1 MRTLFLALA
10 CFAAIST
17 TWSQTAEAPSKP
29 VEIRLGATRVPQ
41 ALEALAK
48 QTGVPMKTIPFYENE
63 VIILRSKTR
72 DLNTI
77 MRKIAEAVAG
87 EWKLVE
93 GVYVL
98 GRDQQRILEQEKQ
111 SRQSAIANIQKAQ
124 SEARKILESAYTLE
138 SVQDNL
144 KKQGETERKMQGGT
158 VPYEVWRSYQRLSN
172 MGPFQ
177 RAAMRVFIQIDP
189 KALVDIPK
197 RGRLVFSTSA
207 NSMQRPMAGGVSV
220 AQILTNEQK
229 VYADARGSQ
238 VVAPDGDQR
247 IFFGAFE
254 TPSKEFKKPIGKLL
268 LVIERDRWSRAASE
282 CMLHVIATDGK
293 SLGSA
298 SLDINGM
305 SVDDKDVEKITKA
318 EKHVVDPKEV
328 PLELSAET
336 SAILDFLRNR
346 SMNVIRPEA
355 WTVLPDDILTL
366 LTHPETRDPL
376 KGPLSDSFLS
386 YADRKGLDLIGV
398 MDESW
403 TGWSRSQRDET
414 KGMRASQLEK
424 FYEKNMRVEDGWLHL
439 TPSDPVMC
447 RQERLD
453 RASMGA
459 FYRQVRMDGR
469 VTLDN
474 LATFLLQNDGKP
486 AFNAQ
491 NTLNLIVPGS
501 SADFWQ
507 KGDEDAL
514 RLYATLSPQQR
525 QALDSG
531 AKLAVS
537 TLTSAQKEYVR
548 RLTFGSEV
556 YLNRNGGS
564 SQDAIAVEVDDMD
577 GYSSYDPGSEPTEL
591 LPGGIPSGATLSWSS
606 EKKDVLYGYDAGEDR
621 NAYSY
626 GQEIEGIAAQLYYK
640 LHPELFPWADDN
652 PSLDVF
658 RAAKRRDLSISLTYS
673 PVVSGQYTLSDDVFL
688 NGRPVKRDQL
698 PAEVL
703 KVLEA
708 EMKKLAD
715 QFKNIKPGEMGGGQ
729 EVPPPP
735 PTRSH

>member
-111 SRQSAIANIQKAQ
+111 SRQNAIANIQKAQ

-318 EKHVVDPKEV
+318 EKHVVDPKEQ
-328 PLELSAET
+328 PLELSAQT
-336 SAILDFLRNR
+336 TAILAFLHGR

-355 WTVLPDDILTL
+355 WTALPEDILNL
-366 LTHPETRDPL
+366 LCQPETHDPL
-376 KGPLSDSFLS
+376 AGPLSDCFLS
-386 YADRKGLDLIGV
+386 YADRKGIDLIGV

-403 TGWSRSQRDET
+403 AGWSRSQKED
-414 KGMRASQLEK
+414 KGIRPSQLEK
-424 FYEKNMRVEDGWLHL
+424 FYEKNMRIEDGWLHL
-439 TPSDPVMC
+439 APNDPVTC

-453 RASMGA
+453 RASLGA

-469 VTLDN
+469 VTLDS
-474 LATFLLQNDGKP
+474 LATFLLQNDGRP

-514 RLYATLSPQQR
+514 RLYATLSPAQR

-531 AKLAVS
+531 AKLAIS
-537 TLTSAQKEYVR
+537 NLTGTQKDYVR

-556 YLNRNGGS
+556 SLQKNENE
-564 SQDAIAVEVDDMD
+564 APEVDVEDMD
-577 GYSSYDPGSEPTEL
+577 AYSGFNTASEPTEL
-591 LPGGIPSGATLSWSS
+591 LPRGIPNGATLSWSS

-621 NAYSY
+621 NSYSY

-658 RAAKRRDLSISLTYS
+658 RAAKRRDISISLTYS

-715 QFKNIKPGEMGGGQ
+715 QFKNIKPGEMGFGQ

-735 PTRSH
+735 PHR